1 MRTWAL
7 FVKNLTIMACVPQ
20 STQTPCMPFSPK
32 ATALTVLISRSTP
45 RLVSS
50 SSTYSKSSLISS
62 YRRQRQPNL
71 VAVVAYSHSQAL
83 PCCHGQEALSRLRV
97 VPRWQP
103 RLSIS
108 DHPSIVGKESWHS
121 LRIIIRVMLLKM
133 SIIRCRCRSERR

>member
-7 FVKNLTIMACVPQ
+7 FVKNLIIMACVPQ
-20 STQTPCMPFSPK
+20 STQTPCMRFSLK
-32 ATALTVLISRSTP
+32 ATALTAPISRSTP

-50 SSTYSKSSLISS
+50 SSTYSKSSPISS
-62 YRRQRQPNL
+62 YRRLRQPNL

-97 VPRWQP
+97 VPLWRP
-103 RLSIS
+103 RPLTS
-108 DHPSIVGKESWHS
+108 DHPLIVLKESWHS

-133 SIIRCRCRSERR
+133 SIIRCKCRSERR